1 MYNFFMERSN
11 LTKNALAD
19 GLKEL
24 LNEKQLS
31 KITIR
36 ELTEK
41 CDVNRQTFY
50 YHFADIRDL
59 CRWMVFRDINS
70 IIEFL
75 FDNPSSYADVVLAFL
90 QYEKSQGNV
99 LLNILDGGQ
108 DPSALYAF
116 YNIHEEVFRDL
127 LNTVFSRSGV
137 DNEFKLF
144 TANLYAAAAAGMEI
158 LWIRGGMKESPEK
171 MTELLTTY
179 LADNTKTAFE
189 RREAALRQNL
199 TRTEAHK
206 NTGF

>member
-1 MYNFFMERSN
+1 MERSN
-11 LTKNALAD
+11 LTKNAIAD

-41 CDVNRQTFY
+41 CGVNRQTFY

-59 CRWMVFRDINS
+59 CQWMVFRDINS

-75 FDNPSSYADVVLAFL
+75 YNDPASYADVVLAFL
-90 QYEKSQGNV
+90 QYEKSQGNM

-108 DPSALYAF
+108 DPAALYAF
-116 YNIHEEVFRDL
+116 YKVHEEVFRDL
-127 LNTVFSRSGV
+127 LNTVFSRSSV
-137 DNEFKLF
+137 DDEFKQF
-144 TANLYAAAAAGMEI
+144 TANLYAAAAAGMEM
-158 LWIRGGMKESPEK
+158 LWICGGMKESPK
-171 MTELLTTY
+171 KITELLTTY

-189 RREAALRQNL
+189 RREAALKRNSH
-199 TRTEAHK
+199 TVRTE
-206 NTGF
+206 